1 MNAPI
6 ASLIFA
12 FGIAGL
18 LYLDRQRAPR
28 ASKALWLPGIWIALI
43 ASRPL
48 TVWVGS
54 TPSGNAQLEGTP
66 LDAAVYAALLALA
79 LVVLGRRRAQT
90 SALLLANRW
99 LLVYF
104 GFCLVSVAWSYHPDV
119 SLKRWIKAIGD
130 LAMVLIIATDRNPLV
145 AIRRTVSR
153 VGFVLLPTS
162 LLFIKYFPALGRDY
176 DADGNVANVGV
187 TLNKNSLGLTVLL
200 ISLVAVWNLR
210 SLLTHPS
217 ADDRGRRLLAQGA
230 LLAFGVTLFGLA
242 VTLNMNSLGLTVL
255 LISLVV
261 VSNLRS
267 LLTLTHP
274 GAADRG
280 RRLLAQGAL
289 LAFGVTLFGLADCK
303 TCIACFILGTFLL
316 IACGRPAM
324 AQQPARVHT
333 VCVGLIALAGL
344 TLALGGGPG
353 LIETMGRDASMSG
366 RADIWPAA
374 LHAASNPLIGAGFEG
389 FWLSPNVHLFQKEL
403 LDKGFFPPLVT
414 GLNEAHNG
422 YIEVYLNL
430 GLIGVVLLATIL
442 VSGYL
447 NAVESIRRDRE
458 FGAFILASTA
468 VAIVYGIT
476 EAGFR
481 TMSPAWIFL
490 LMALVC
496 GAGIAKGQRS
506 VNSVRPRVSRG
517 AYLQRLREAKD
528 PHRGRLPN

>member
-187 TLNKNSLGLTVLL
+187 TLNKNHLGLTVL
-200 ISLVAVWNLR
+200 I
-210 SLLTHPS
+210 
-217 ADDRGRRLLAQGA
+217 
-230 LLAFGVTLFGLA
+230 
-242 VTLNMNSLGLTVL
+242 
-255 LISLVV
+255 ISLVV
-261 VSNLRS
+261 VWNLRS

-303 TCIACFILGTFLL
+303 TCIACFIFGTFLL

>member
-1 MNAPI
+1 
-6 ASLIFA
+6 
-12 FGIAGL
+12 
-18 LYLDRQRAPR
+18 
-28 ASKALWLPGIWIALI
+28 
-43 ASRPL
+43 
-48 TVWVGS
+48 VGS

-200 ISLVAVWNLR
+200 ISLV
-210 SLLTHPS
+210 
-217 ADDRGRRLLAQGA
+217 
-230 LLAFGVTLFGLA
+230 
-242 VTLNMNSLGLTVL
+242 
-255 LISLVV
+255 V

-366 RADIWPAA
+366 RADIWPAGDLA
-374 LHAASNPLIGAGFEG
+374 L
-389 FWLSPNVHLFQKEL
+389 
-403 LDKGFFPPLVT
+403 
-414 GLNEAHNG
+414 
-422 YIEVYLNL
+422 
-430 GLIGVVLLATIL
+430 
-442 VSGYL
+442 
-447 NAVESIRRDRE
+447 
-458 FGAFILASTA
+458 A
-468 VAIVYGIT
+468 VAMQ
-476 EAGFR
+476 E
-481 TMSPAWIFL
+481 
-490 LMALVC
+490 LMGLS
-496 GAGIAKGQRS
+496 QR
-506 VNSVRPRVSRG
+506 PG
-517 AYLQRLREAKD
+517 PDELERLAEQWR
-528 PHRGRLPN
+528 PHRAVAARMLWQYYLGSRKKSRKEAQDGTQKGTKKNFT

>member
-217 ADDRGRRLLAQGA
+217 AD
-230 LLAFGVTLFGLA
+230 
-242 VTLNMNSLGLTVL
+242 
-255 LISLVV
+255 
-261 VSNLRS
+261 
-267 LLTLTHP
+267 
-274 GAADRG
+274 DRG